1 MKQLMIKDVQLIDV
15 IDGTVST
22 KTIVV
27 ENGLVAE
34 ILDACPAEEAQ
45 TVLDGK
51 GLYLMPGF
59 INCHTHLAWD
69 GSKTDIMLQSKY
81 DNDAISAFK
90 YAANMKKCLDVGLT
104 TVRDLGMNMS
114 NIYAK
119 QAVDRGII
127 ESPRLYISG
136 QAIMCTGGHTWW
148 CGMEAD
154 GPWELRKA
162 IRQQKKNGAQVI
174 KIMSS
179 GSLPEF
185 TMEELRA
192 IVDESHALGL
202 KVAAHATFGAAIERV
217 VEAGV
222 DSVEHGGDMTDE
234 LIAKI
239 KEKNIPIIPTLS
251 AVFIQAREGLE
262 KGMAEAAVLRRR
274 RQVANKETWAGLKNA
289 AAAGVTFCFGNDAGS
304 PLVTHDRIL
313 DELLAMKEIG
323 ITDDNLYLLRC
334 LTVNSGRLI
343 GDDKLGVVQTGA
355 YADFVVTKE
364 NPLDDIRNISAIKYV
379 VLDGKVVRSN

>member
-1 MKQLMIKDVQLIDV
+1 MKQLIIENVQFIDV
-15 IDGTVST
+15 AAGTVKK
-22 KTIVV
+22 KTITV
-27 ENGLVAE
+27 ENGLVSE
-34 ILDACPAEEAQ
+34 ILDKPTGEEAEK
-45 TVLDGK
+45 VINGE
-51 GLYLMPGF
+51 GLYLTPGF

-81 DNDAISAFK
+81 DSDAISAFK

-104 TVRDLGMNMS
+104 AVRDLGMNYS

-119 QAVDRGII
+119 QAVDAGII

-136 QAIMCTGGHTWW
+136 QAIMATGGHTWW
-148 CGMEAD
+148 CGLEAD

-162 IRQQKKNGAQVI
+162 IRLQKKNGAQVI
-174 KIMSS
+174 KIMAS

-185 TMEELRA
+185 TMEELHT
-192 IVDESHALGL
+192 IVEESHALGL
-202 KVAAHATFGAAIERV
+202 KVAAHATFGSAIERI

-222 DSVEHGGDMTDE
+222 DSIEHGGDMTDE

-239 KEKNIPIIPTLS
+239 LEKNIPIIPTLS

-262 KGMAEAAVLRRR
+262 KGMNEAAVMRRR
-274 RQVANKETWAGLKNA
+274 RQVANKETWAGLKSA
-289 AAAGVTFCFGNDAGS
+289 ADAGVTFCFGNDAGS

-334 LTVNSGRLI
+334 MTVNAGRLI
-343 GDDKLGVVQTGA
+343 GDKRLGVVEPGS
-355 YADFVVTKE
+355 YADFVILGS
-364 NPLDDIRNISAIKYV
+364 NPVEDIKAVSDIRNV
-379 VLDGKVVRSN
+379 VLGGRIVRGC

>member
-1 MKQLMIKDVQLIDV
+1 MKQLVIKGVQLIDV
-15 IDGTVST
+15 ESGAVAEKSV
-22 KTIVV
+22 VV
-27 ENGLVAE
+27 ENGLVTD
-34 ILDACPAEEAQ
+34 ILDTCPEVESER
-45 TVLDGK
+45 VIDGT

-148 CGMEAD
+148 CGLEAD
-154 GPWELRKA
+154 GPWEIRKA
-162 IRQQKKNGAQVI
+162 IRLQKKNGAQVI
-174 KIMSS
+174 KIMAS

-185 TMEELRA
+185 TMEELHT
-192 IVDESHALGL
+192 IVEESHALGL
-202 KVAAHATFGAAIERV
+202 KVAAHATFGSAIERV

-222 DSVEHGGDMTDE
+222 DSLEHGGDMTDE

-239 KEKNIPIIPTLS
+239 KEKKIPIIPTLS

-262 KGMAEAAVLRRR
+262 KGMSEAAVLRRR
-274 RQVANKETWAGLKNA
+274 RQVANKDTWAGLKNA
-289 AAAGVTFCFGNDAGS
+289 AQAGVTFCFGNDAGS

-323 ITDDNLYLLRC
+323 ITEDNLYLLRC
-334 LTVNSGRLI
+334 LTVNSGKLI
-343 GDDKLGVVQTGA
+343 GDEKLGVVKTGA
-355 YADFVVTKE
+355 YADFVITKK
-364 NPLDDIRNISAIKYV
+364 NPLEDISNISSIQYV
-379 VLDGKVVRSN
+379 VLNGKVVRSN